1 MRRHLAVVLGC
12 AALVAVATAAPA
24 GARTGPAGGS
34 RNTGGSGDGSG
45 ELVVQW
51 NQELLRIVR
60 TPGQQPAT
68 VQPTRSFALLH
79 AAIWDAVAATTHS
92 RPSYLVTLHARP
104 GASARAAAAQAGH
117 DVLAAL
123 YPEQRAA
130 LDGRLLA
137 QLATL
142 PDNRSRTDGRLLGA
156 AAAEIMLAVRSNDGS
171 AATPP
176 PYVPGPAPDA
186 YRPTPPAFAAPVF
199 THWAAVTPWLIDT
212 PDRFLPA
219 PYPPLDSP
227 AYLGAIDEVRRLG
240 SATSTERTADQTTQ
254 ARFWA
259 APIWNYW
266 NEIAQTVVT
275 AKHTDLVRTARLF
288 AELNLTFADAAIAFY
303 DAKYHFAIWRPVTAL
318 QATDPGWTPLAT
330 TPADPSYPGAHS
342 VIGQAGAVVLS
353 RWFGPH
359 VRFTVT
365 SEALPGVTRSF
376 TGFQAAA
383 DEAGLSRIYAGIHTR
398 LDHVAGQRLGRAV
411 ATSAG
416 RTFQHG

>member
-34 RNTGGSGDGSG
+34 RNAGGSGD
-45 ELVVQW
+45 LVVAW
-51 NQELLRIVR
+51 NQALLRIVR

-79 AAIWDAVAATTHS
+79 AAIWDAVASTTHS
-92 RPSYLVTLHARP
+92 GPSYLVTLHARP
-104 GASARAAAAQAGH
+104 GASPRAAAAQAGH
-117 DVLAAL
+117 DALAGL
-123 YPEQRAA
+123 YPSQRPA
-130 LDGRLLA
+130 LDSQLTA
-137 QLATL
+137 ELATL
-142 PDNRSRTDGRLLGA
+142 PDDRTRTDGRRVGA
-156 AAAEIMLAVRSNDGS
+156 LAAEILLAARSNDGS
-171 AATPP
+171 AVTPP
-176 PYVPGPAPDA
+176 PYTPGPAPDA

-199 THWAAVTPWLIDT
+199 THWGAVTPWVIDT

-219 PYPPLDSP
+219 PYPALDSP

-240 SATSTERTADQTTQ
+240 QDTSTGRTADQTTQ

-266 NEIAQTVVT
+266 NEIAQTVAT
-275 AKHTDLVRTARLF
+275 ARHTDLVRTARLF
-288 AELNLTFADAAIAFY
+288 AELNLTFADATIAFY
-303 DAKYHFAIWRPVTAL
+303 DAKYRLAIWRPVTAL

-342 VIGQAGAVVLS
+342 VIGQAGAVVLG
-353 RWFGPH
+353 RWFGPR

-383 DEAGLSRIYAGIHTR
+383 DEAGLSRIYAGVHTR
-398 LDHVAGQRLGRAV
+398 LDHAAGQRLGRAV
-411 ATSAG
+411 AVSAG
-416 RTFQHG
+416 RSLDHG